1 MKANLTLFFLLIFV
15 AAAIVGWEWPNI
27 AKIMPVY
34 VAAIPGLVLVLVQ
47 LYRDA
52 TGWEQTRSRAS
63 GGMDMDEVSD
73 VQLDR
78 KTEIQRT
85 VTYFA
90 WFIGGALGIWLF
102 GLTYSMPLLVFLY
115 ALVEGKEK
123 WITALIMALCTYALV
138 WGLFEYMLETRWPPG
153 ILFDR

>member
-1 MKANLTLFFLLIFV
+1 MKLDLTLFFLVVFI
-15 AAAIVGWEWPNI
+15 AAAVLGWEWPNI

-47 LYRDA
+47 LYREA
-52 TGWEQTRSRAS
+52 TGSGRDRGGDS
-63 GGMDMDEVSD
+63 GGIDMDEVSA

-78 KTEIQRT
+78 KTEMQRT

-90 WFIGGALGIWLF
+90 WFSGGAVGIWLL
-102 GLTYSMPLLVFLY
+102 GLVISLPLLVLLY

-123 WITALIMALCTYALV
+123 WFTALIMAACTYALV

-153 ILFDR
+153 ILFG

>member
-1 MKANLTLFFLLIFV
+1 MKVDFTVFFLIVFL
-15 AAAIVGWEWPNI
+15 AAAIAGWDWPDI

-34 VAAIPGLVLVLVQ
+34 VAAIPGLLLVCVQ

-52 TGWEQTRSRAS
+52 TGWEQRRSGAS
-63 GGMDMDEVSD
+63 GGIDMDEVSD
-73 VQLDR
+73 VTLDR
-78 KTEIQRT
+78 RTELRRT

-90 WFIGGALGIWLF
+90 WFIGGALGIWLL
-102 GLTYSMPLLVFLY
+102 GLVISLPLLVFFY

-123 WITALIMALCTYALV
+123 WLTALIMAACTYALV

-153 ILFDR
+153 ILFD

>member
-1 MKANLTLFFLLIFV
+1 MKVDFTVFFLIVFL
-15 AAAIVGWEWPNI
+15 AAAIAGWDWPDI

-34 VAAIPGLVLVLVQ
+34 VAAIPGLLLVCLQ

-52 TGWEQTRSRAS
+52 TGWERRRSGAS
-63 GGMDMDEVSD
+63 GGIDMDEVSD
-73 VQLDR
+73 VKLDR
-78 KTEIQRT
+78 RTELRRT

-90 WFIGGALGIWLF
+90 WFIGGALGIWLL
-102 GLTYSMPLLVFLY
+102 GLVISLPLLVFFY

-123 WITALIMALCTYALV
+123 WLTALIMAACTYALV

-153 ILFDR
+153 ILFD